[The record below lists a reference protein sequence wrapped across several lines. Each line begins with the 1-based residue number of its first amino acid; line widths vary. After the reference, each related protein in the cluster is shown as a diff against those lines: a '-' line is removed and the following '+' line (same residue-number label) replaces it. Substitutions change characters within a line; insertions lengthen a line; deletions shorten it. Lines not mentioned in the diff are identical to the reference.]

1 MARSI
6 WSGAINF
13 GLVTVPVGLYSATE
27 DHTVHFHQF
36 ERGTTDRVRNQRV
49 NERTG
54 KEVDYEDVVKGR
66 ELRNGKLVLVEQQEL
81 DDIAPGRS
89 RTIDITGFVAL
100 EEIDPIYFQRSYY
113 LAPRGAEY
121 ARTYDLLRQ
130 ALERSGRA
138 GIALFVMR
146 GKQYLTLLRPA
157 GRVLMLE
164 TMYFADEIRDP
175 RKELDLPAGKRFSG
189 TELDTSVQL
198 VEAMSM
204 EWKPSSYQD
213 SYAKQVEKLVRA
225 KGRGKA
231 VTAEAEP
238 PEATNVVDLM
248 EALQQSV
255 AGSKKSRGKKS
266 RGGEKLSELSKKE
279 LYDRASSLNVKG
291 RSSMSRKELESAVG
305 KASRSRRK
313 AS

>member
-27 DHTVHFHQF
+27 DHAVHFHQF

-54 KEVDYEDVVKGR
+54 KEVDYEEVVKGR

-100 EEIDPIYFQRSYY
+100 EEVDPIHFQRSYY
-113 LAPRGAEY
+113 LAPRGSEY

-138 GIALFVMR
+138 GVALFVMR
-146 GKQYLTLLRPA
+146 GRQYLTLLRPTDH
-157 GRVLMLE
+157 VLMLE
-164 TMYFADEIRDP
+164 TMYFADEVRDP
-175 RKELDLPAGKRFSG
+175 RQELDLPSRKKFAGK
-189 TELDTSVQL
+189 ELDTAVQL
-198 VEAMSM
+198 IEAMSID
-204 EWKPSSYQD
+204 WNPGSYKD
-213 SYAKQVEKLVRA
+213 SYTDRVEKLVRA
-225 KGRGKA
+225 KGRGKGIA
-231 VTAEAEP
+231 AESEP

-255 AGSKKSRGKKS
+255 AGSKKSRTATGKNASGKKANAKKATGTGKKA
-266 RGGEKLSELSKKE
+266 GGEKLSELSKKE
-279 LYDRASSLNVKG
+279 L
-291 RSSMSRKELESAVG
+291 
-305 KASRSRRK
+305 
-313 AS
+313 